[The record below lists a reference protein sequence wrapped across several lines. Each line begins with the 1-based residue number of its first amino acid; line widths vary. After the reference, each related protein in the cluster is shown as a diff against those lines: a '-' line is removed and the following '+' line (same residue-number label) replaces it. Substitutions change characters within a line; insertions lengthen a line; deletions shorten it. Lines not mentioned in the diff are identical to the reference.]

1 MTVFRVVEPVHAEMQ
16 SGGTRTETCFGAD
29 IVARVVNGFF
39 TIFIFYFF
47 FSGMGPTA
55 ATAAI
60 VIEQR
65 RLYIGARD
73 AGQIRYQLL

>member
-1 MTVFRVVEPVHAEMQ
+1 
-16 SGGTRTETCFGAD
+16 
-29 IVARVVNGFF
+29 
-39 TIFIFYFF
+39 
-47 FSGMGPTA
+47 MGPTA

>member
-1 MTVFRVVEPVHAEMQ
+1 VTVFRVVEPVHAEMQ

-39 TIFIFYFF
+39 TIFYF

-55 ATAAI
+55 AAAI

-65 RLYIGARD
+65 RLDIGARD